1 MGLIYQ
7 LAVMAIMLLIIFT
20 GKPEKRFLKLA
31 ICTVLIPLCYEVL
44 HMNCFFNTVP
54 HCTGC
59 VLVAEGEEKPK
70 YDANDLKM
78 ACFYG
83 YMLIQIFVT
92 PYIIKNNVNKGRRLI
107 GAALIIAGV
116 IFIGC
121 PLALIHYM

>member
-7 LAVMAIMLLIIFT
+7 LAIMAIMLLIIFT

-31 ICTVLIPLCYEVL
+31 ICTVLIPLCYEAL

-59 VLVAEGEEKPK
+59 IIVEEGEQEPK

-78 ACFYG
+78 ACFGG
-83 YMLIQIFVT
+83 YMLIQIFVA
-92 PYIIKNNVNKGRRLI
+92 PYIIKNNVNKGRRFI
-107 GAALIIAGV
+107 CAALIIAGI
-116 IFIGC
+116 IFIGF
-121 PLALIHYM
+121 PLAMIQYM